1 MVEKNRPIGIDLF
14 CGVGGMSLGF
24 EQAGFHVVAA
34 VDANEINTA
43 THAKNFPHCKTLHAD
58 ISKLSGKDLRR
69 DAGLGDREI
78 DVVFGGPPCQGFSMI
93 GKRRLDD
100 SRNLL
105 VYDFARL
112 VRELRPRYFVMENV
126 EGLMAGRAVAV
137 LKSLVRRVR
146 RAGYAVVEPVQIL
159 CASDY
164 GVPQRRRRLFVLGAR
179 KGLPVPEY
187 PDPADYAS
195 EKPTV
200 WDAIGDLPDVA
211 NIGYLLETD
220 ILRRKLGKPSPYA
233 AGLRDTTP
241 PWNGSSGTDNRWLT
255 GCTRTVHRRQTV
267 KRFRA
272 ALPGTREPVSR
283 FHRLEKAGLACAL
296 RAGTGPEHGS
306 HTAARPIHPVHPR
319 CITTREAARLHSF
332 PDWFVFHPTKWHG
345 FRQVGNSVPPLMAQ
359 AVARAIHKAY
369 NS

>member
-34 VDANEINTA
+34 VDDNEINTA
-43 THAKNFPHCKTLHAD
+43 THAKNFPRCKTLHAD
-58 ISKLSGKDLRR
+58 ISKLSGQDLRR
-69 DAGLGDREI
+69 NAGLGDREI
-78 DVVFGGPPCQGFSMI
+78 DVIFGGPPCQGFSMI

-105 VYDFARL
+105 IYDFARL
-112 VRELRPRYFVMENV
+112 IRELRPRYFVMENV
-126 EGLMAGRAVAV
+126 EGLMAGEAVQV
-137 LKSLVRRVR
+137 LKSLIRRVK
-146 RAGYAVVEPVQIL
+146 RAEYAVVEPIQVL

-164 GVPQRRRRLFVLGAR
+164 GVPQRRRRVFVLGAR
-179 KGLPVPEY
+179 KHLPLPEY
-187 PDPADYAS
+187 PDPADYTS

-200 WDAIGDLPDVA
+200 WDAIRDLPDVA

-220 ILRRKLGKPSPYA
+220 LLRRRLGKPSPYA
-233 AGLRDTTP
+233 AVLRDSTPSWDDSPETGRKSLSGCMRTAHTATTIE
-241 PWNGSSGTDNRWLT
+241 
-255 GCTRTVHRRQTV
+255 
-267 KRFRA
+267 RFSA
-272 ALPGTREPVSR
+272 TLPGTREPVSR
-283 FHRLEKAGLACAL
+283 FHRLRKSGVASTL

-345 FRQVGNSVPPLMAQ
+345 FRQVGNAVPPRLAQ
-359 AVARAIHKAY
+359 AVASMILKLG
-369 NS
+369 